1 MKEIMKKLA
10 LAFGLSLILSVAVNA
25 LQQQHKDMQMKDTT
39 HMKSKKPVQK
49 RSGESYQMKKG
60 TAKQD
65 KTDVKGS
72 MEKMEDTSKIKSK
85 GEPVYKR

>member
-1 MKEIMKKLA
+1 MKKLVLA
-10 LAFGLSLILSVAVNA
+10 LGLSIILSVAVNA
-25 LQQQHKDMQMKDTT
+25 QQQHKNMQMKDTT

-49 RSGESYQMKKG
+49 KSGESYQMKKG
-60 TAKQD
+60 TAKQNKAD
-65 KTDVKGS
+65 MKKGS

>member
-1 MKEIMKKLA
+1 MRKLA
-10 LAFGLSLILSVAVNA
+10 LAIGLSIIFCVAANA
-25 LQQQHKDMQMKDTT
+25 QQQQHKDMQMKDTT
-39 HMKSKKPVQK
+39 HMKSKKPAQK

-65 KTDVKGS
+65 KTDMKKGS